1 MAKLQTLEEA
11 VSEFNVANPKTPL
24 MKKLVVP
31 TLSFK
36 ILQSDNGESIDS
48 DSWQVENVTFKV
60 LPEAKLAN
68 SFLTVRRSKQADRG
82 YELVIYR
89 HQYIDADHGWA
100 ISGIDM
106 TSSEEG
112 LEISRAKARKITA
125 SQTAKI
131 LNDKT
136 KLTWLRFRN
145 GNKLEM
151 PAVSTFQMER

>member
-1 MAKLQTLEEA
+1 MTKLETLEMA
-11 VSEFNVANPKTPL
+11 IVEFNKNNPKTPL
-24 MKKLVVP
+24 TKKLVVP

-106 TSSEEG
+106 TSESEG
-112 LEISRAKARKITA
+112 LEISRSKSRRISAGQA
-125 SQTAKI
+125 AKI

-151 PAVSTFQMER
+151 PAVQTFQMG

>member
-1 MAKLQTLEEA
+1 MAIA
-11 VSEFNVANPKTPL
+11 EFNKNNPKTPL
-24 MKKLVVP
+24 TKKLVVP

-36 ILQSDNGESIDS
+36 ILQSDNGESVDS

-106 TSSEEG
+106 TSESEG
-112 LEISRAKARKITA
+112 LEISRAKARKITV
-125 SQTAKI
+125 SQAAKT

-136 KLTWLRFRN
+136 RLIWLRFRD
-145 GNKLEM
+145 GNVLKM